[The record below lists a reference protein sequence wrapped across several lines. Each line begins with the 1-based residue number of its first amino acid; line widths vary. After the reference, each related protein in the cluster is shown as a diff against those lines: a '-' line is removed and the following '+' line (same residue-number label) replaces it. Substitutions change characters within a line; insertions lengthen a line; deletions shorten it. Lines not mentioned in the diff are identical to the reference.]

1 MRLSGSERTK
11 VPPDILAERAFKD
24 AATHEIAWFAAGS
37 IGILHRNVAR
47 NGDGCERPGPQ
58 MKKYVMAVAAS
69 LMLVSAAAFAV
80 PSAGQIEQSM
90 TQGNWS
96 QADAQLTEVLQ
107 AHPNNAKAHY
117 LYAQVLDR
125 EGRPADAL
133 AQIQQAKTLNP
144 AIKFTDPSRFSAMET
159 RIRSDANRVNSSA
172 NMSERRSGSAATSVT
187 SNPFNQGAV
196 AAPVA
201 EKHGPS
207 MGMWALLAVL
217 FVGIALV
224 LRWGFKRARSND
236 DGQADTDRRTQL
248 KRATELLND
257 VRSLKLD
264 VRLSTQPGHEAMLKE
279 VEGIETQLR
288 QMVEALSNSKNPVPP
303 YAIEDLANQID
314 SVRARSEGRPDPRTT
329 APAGAATG
337 PNGESVYA
345 QEAERFGRNPQGQP
359 PYSPYPPQQQ
369 QPPVVVQQGG
379 GFGGGMGG
387 LLTGVLLGE
396 ALSGG
401 SRERVIERE
410 VPVDDELRRRGG
422 NNNNGGGLDFGNGSN
437 DWSDNGGGVDLGSND
452 SSDWDN
458 NS

>member
-1 MRLSGSERTK
+1 
-11 VPPDILAERAFKD
+11 
-24 AATHEIAWFAAGS
+24 
-37 IGILHRNVAR
+37 
-47 NGDGCERPGPQ
+47 
-58 MKKYVMAVAAS
+58 MKKYVMAVVAS
-69 LMLVSAAAFAV
+69 LMLVSAAAFAAV
-80 PSAGQIEQSM
+80 PTAGQIEQSM

-96 QADAQLTEVLQ
+96 QADSQLNEVLQ

-125 EGRPADAL
+125 EGRSSDAL
-133 AQIQQAKTLNP
+133 AQVQQARTLDP
-144 AIKFTDPSRFSAMET
+144 AIKFTDPSRFNAMEA
-159 RIRSDANRVNSSA
+159 RIRSDANRVNSSS
-172 NMSERRSGSAATSVT
+172 NTSNSTSGSVT
-187 SNPFNQGAV
+187 RNPFNQGAM
-196 AAPVA
+196 AAP

-207 MGMWALLAVL
+207 MGMWVLLAVL

-224 LRWGFKRARSND
+224 LRWGLKRARSND
-236 DGQADTDRRTQL
+236 DGQADADRRTQL

-264 VRLSTQPGHEAMLKE
+264 VRLSTQPGHEAMLQE

-314 SVRARSEGRPDPRTT
+314 SVRARSEGRPDPRAT
-329 APAGAATG
+329 AAPVNADGQ
-337 PNGESVYA
+337 SVYA

-359 PYSPYPPQQQ
+359 PYSPYPQQ
-369 QPPVVVQQGG
+369 QPPVIVQQGG

-396 ALSGG
+396 AMSGG
-401 SRERVIERE
+401 NRERVIERD
-410 VPVDDELRRRGG
+410 VPVDDDELRRRRGTDG
-422 NNNNGGGLDFGNGSN
+422 NNGGGLDFGNGSN

-452 SSDWDN
+452 SGNWDN
-458 NS
+458 S

>member
-1 MRLSGSERTK
+1 MR
-11 VPPDILAERAFKD
+11 
-24 AATHEIAWFAAGS
+24 ATSSLGAVKGAVNSAIRRFAASS
-37 IGILHRNVAR
+37 IGELHRNVAW

-58 MKKYVMAVAAS
+58 MKKYVMAVVAS
-69 LMLVSAAAFAV
+69 LMLVSATAFAAV

-96 QADAQLTEVLQ
+96 QADAQLNEVLQ

-125 EGRPADAL
+125 EGRSSDAL
-133 AQIQQAKTLNP
+133 AQVQQARTLDP
-144 AIKFTDPSRFSAMET
+144 AIKFTDPSRFNAMEA
-159 RIRSDANRVNSSA
+159 RIRSDANRVNSSS
-172 NMSERRSGSAATSVT
+172 NTSNSTSTSVT
-187 SNPFNQGAV
+187 RNPFNQGAV
-196 AAPVA
+196 AAP
-201 EKHGPS
+201 ERHGPS
-207 MGMWALLAVL
+207 MGMWVLLAVL

-224 LRWGFKRARSND
+224 LRWGLKRARSND
-236 DGQADTDRRTQL
+236 DGQADADRRTQL

-264 VRLSTQPGHEAMLKE
+264 VRLSTQPGHEAMLQE

-329 APAGAATG
+329 AAPASADGQ
-337 PNGESVYA
+337 SVYA

-359 PYSPYPPQQQ
+359 PYSPYPQQ
-369 QPPVVVQQGG
+369 QPPVIVQQGG

-396 ALSGG
+396 AMSGG
-401 SRERVIERE
+401 NRERVIERE
-410 VPVDDELRRRGG
+410 VPVDDDELRRRRG
-422 NNNNGGGLDFGNGSN
+422 NDDNNNGGGLDFGNGSN
-437 DWSDNGGGVDLGSND
+437 DWSDNGGGGVDVGSND
-452 SSDWDN
+452 SGNWDN
-458 NS
+458 S